1 MVNDKILESKKGDSF
16 DKYKIL
22 NSNESSGMSQILLK
36 YQDKIDRQNSKIISD
51 KNKYEVNTELREFE
65 LAQRE

>member
-22 NSNESSGMSQILLK
+22 NSNESSSMSQILLK

-65 LAQRE
+65 LA